1 MKIKLISTDI
11 DGVVFDVDSSWREFH
26 KQLGTYDIERL
37 ERLRKLYL
45 NGKISYLNWAEEE
58 VKVWKGLSYSKFC
71 QIVENFPLVDGAE
84 ETIKELKERGYYL
97 VAISSGG
104 LHKPVEK
111 RLKRLGYDEVY
122 SNDLEEINDII
133 TGKFILNVEHHNKH
147 PILENILK
155 KLKLSWNECAV
166 VGDDITD
173 ITLLRRAGLSIA
185 FCPKNM
191 KLIKAA
197 DVVIEK
203 KDLREIL
210 SYL

>member
-1 MKIKLISTDI
+1 MIKLISTDV
-11 DGVVFDVDSSWREFH
+11 DGVVFNIRSSWREFH
-26 KQLGTYDIERL
+26 KQFGTYELERL
-37 ERLRKLYL
+37 EKLRNLYL
-45 NGKISYLNWAEEE
+45 NGKTSYLEWAEEE
-58 VKVWKGLSYSKFC
+58 VKVWKGLPYSKFC
-71 QIVENFPLVDGAE
+71 KIVENFPLVKGAQ
-84 ETIKELKERGYYL
+84 ETIRELKKRGYYL

-104 LHKPVEK
+104 LHRPVEK
-111 RLKRLGYDEVY
+111 RLKELGYDEVY
-122 SNDLEEINDII
+122 SNDLEEVNGIV

-147 PILENILK
+147 LVLENVLK
-155 KLKLSWNECAV
+155 KLKLSWEECAV

-203 KDLREIL
+203 EDLREIL
-210 SYL
+210 TYLQ